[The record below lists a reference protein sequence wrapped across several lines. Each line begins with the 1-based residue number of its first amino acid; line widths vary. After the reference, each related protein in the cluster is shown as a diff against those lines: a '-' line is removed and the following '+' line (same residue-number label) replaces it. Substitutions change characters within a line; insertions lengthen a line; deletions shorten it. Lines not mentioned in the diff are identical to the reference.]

1 MSEPRTEGGNVKITL
16 LAVLAPLGTGL
27 LLLDAYLFW
36 GAVGVVLTTLA
47 WVCFLAWWRAK
58 HGEFFPRHASTTT
71 VVVMA
76 VITTLLFLMCLG
88 AAQPS

>member
-1 MSEPRTEGGNVKITL
+1 VSEPRTDGGNVKITL

-36 GAVGVVLTTLA
+36 GVAGVVFTTIA
-47 WVCFLAWWRAK
+47 WLCFLAWWRGK
-58 HGEFFPRHASTTT
+58 YGEFFPRHASTAT

-76 VITTLLFLMCLG
+76 VITLLLFLMCLG
-88 AAQPS
+88 ASGPS